1 MYVPFEARKWNI
13 NSVIKREIMAIK
25 NEKQREHEYNN
36 LLTKEN
42 HLKVAKAQCILKMY
56 DLWLEEKV
64 DFEAFKKALN
74 E

>member
-1 MYVPFEARKWNI
+1 
-13 NSVIKREIMAIK
+13 MAIK
-25 NEKQREHEYNN
+25 NEKQREYEYNN

-42 HLKVAKAQCILKMY
+42 HLKVAKAQYILKMY

-64 DFEAFKKALN
+64 DLEAFKKALN